1 MTVRFGLI
9 GPGRIADRRLAPA
22 LRHVEGA
29 QLWSVLSRDPERAA
43 AFAHEH
49 EAAAAQPTPATLD
62 TMLADD
68 ELDAVIV
75 ATPDKLHAEQAVAA
89 ARAGKHVFVEKP
101 MTTDLDDATRM
112 VEACQEARVRLG
124 VAYHLRWHAGHRAVV
139 ERIRRS
145 DFGRIHHVRAQW
157 SWRAGDASNWR
168 AHTDVGR
175 WWGLGGVGTHLLDL
189 ARWILVPESGEV
201 AELRSV
207 VTREQFRGPHDE
219 TAVLSLRFDRG
230 ATAQIVSSVL
240 FDGPTRLE
248 VYGQRGWVI
257 CEDTLGAHG
266 AGRIHTDRGPLEYT
280 VTNPYVGEIQ
290 DFVKAVR
297 DGRPPEVDGIE
308 GRRNVE
314 LLLAAVSP
322 DP

>member
-101 MTTDLDDATRM
+101 M
-112 VEACQEARVRLG
+112 
-124 VAYHLRWHAGHRAVV
+124 
-139 ERIRRS
+139 
-145 DFGRIHHVRAQW
+145 
-157 SWRAGDASNWR
+157 
-168 AHTDVGR
+168 
-175 WWGLGGVGTHLLDL
+175 
-189 ARWILVPESGEV
+189 
-201 AELRSV
+201 
-207 VTREQFRGPHDE
+207 
-219 TAVLSLRFDRG
+219 
-230 ATAQIVSSVL
+230 
-240 FDGPTRLE
+240 
-248 VYGQRGWVI
+248 
-257 CEDTLGAHG
+257 
-266 AGRIHTDRGPLEYT
+266 
-280 VTNPYVGEIQ
+280 
-290 DFVKAVR
+290 
-297 DGRPPEVDGIE
+297 
-308 GRRNVE
+308 
-314 LLLAAVSP
+314 
-322 DP
+322 